1 MATHC
6 VFKLPMSEYIL
17 LPYFV
22 FILNIDIGTY
32 KPFTWN
38 IRSVNFIVTVT
49 EGLVLFEKKFQT
61 KRLLWRGGGV
71 NFTWG
76 GLTLLFVQ

>member
-49 EGLVLFEKKFQT
+49 EGLVLFEKKIPVKTFI
-61 KRLLWRGGGV
+61 RRGGG
-71 NFTWG
+71 G
-76 GLTLLFVQ
+76 

>member
-1 MATHC
+1 MATRC

-49 EGLVLFEKKFQT
+49 EGLVLFEKKISSQNVYYGG
-61 KRLLWRGGGV
+61 GGGV
-71 NFTWG
+71 TFCA
-76 GLTLLFVQ
+76 VKC